1 MTAEEQDR
9 QTIALYEA
17 GLARWRSAGYRVT
30 RYTVRVLVALCA
42 VALFMYVTGL
52 IDNIR

>member
-17 GLARWRSAGYRVT
+17 GLARWRSAGYRAT
-30 RYTVRVLVALCA
+30 RYAVRVLVVLAA
-42 VALFMYVTGL
+42 VAVFMYVTGL
-52 IDNIR
+52 IDGIR